1 MEKEKEKKV
10 HMCLNCG
17 KIISLEEITE
27 NSGFCTP
34 CEEEGLWIDP
44 AGGIHS
50 GEETDLAAMY
60 E

>member
-10 HMCLNCG
+10 YKCENCG
-17 KIISLEEITE
+17 KIISKDEFFKHF
-27 NSGFCTP
+27 GFCTP
-34 CEEEGLWIDP
+34 CEEDGFWIDP